1 MSANII
7 IYNASAGSGKTYQLS
22 VNYLKLLN
30 RIQQNSAF
38 GLKNILAITFT
49 NKAAFEMKER
59 VIQFLKEIIKN
70 TPKGESLKKELNID
84 SKRAEEILNEIFLNY
99 DAFQIKT
106 IDSFLLNLYRAL
118 AYELNLI
125 SDFQIKKYV
134 DESLIEKALDKL
146 FEEAY
151 QNKYLMEFL
160 EKFIDFLLET
170 EDKLKI
176 DIKNKLINSL
186 EKVLQN
192 LTYKREF
199 IQAINFYQQK
209 DLKKV
214 LEEINSNSFSKEKEK
229 LSTDFYLTLYALLKF
244 KLEEIFFREKT
255 LFIGLWKEKLSSFLN
270 SQEDFIPWIYVK
282 LGNLEGII
290 IDEFQDTDR
299 VQWEAIYPI
308 VEDLISRRGVLI
320 CAGDPKQSIFQW
332 RGGDPYLLEEICTN
346 FSHYPLKIEVLNK
359 NYRSSPEIVEFNNQ
373 FFSLLKENEEIKK
386 EVLNELIFGKNNKFE
401 KKEEI
406 LKEVLKE
413 LEQNF
418 KNVKQESVKREKG
431 KVLFRFVKIS
441 EILGSRS
448 YKKYIKK
455 ELDELIKGE
464 ILNILKELKEK
475 EDFED
480 IAILVRRN
488 EEITELS
495 SFLLSEGFKVI
506 GTSFLKLKESSVV
519 NTLISLLK
527 FLNYPEDQIA
537 LAGFLSGG
545 FSPQGTQIF
554 IKYYE
559 ARASGRNIS
568 LIDFVKTEYQ
578 SFWESCI
585 NHLLKKSRTF
595 SFYELCQYI
604 VQFFNIKNV
613 KQEEQ
618 AYLYE
623 FLSIV
628 LDFSYKGGTLEEFL
642 EYWEKYSED
651 ELELPKDKEA
661 IKILTIHLAKGL
673 EFKHVI
679 LPLTWEER
687 NYTTDLGLIFYNGN
701 IYKGKKKDLS
711 EEAQIGWY
719 LEKARNKLELFNL
732 LYVAFTR
739 AIKNLYLIIP
749 DTQEIK
755 SYKFEGLKIFS
766 KIYSFLEK

>member
-1 MSANII
+1 
-7 IYNASAGSGKTYQLS
+7 
-22 VNYLKLLN
+22 
-30 RIQQNSAF
+30 
-38 GLKNILAITFT
+38 
-49 NKAAFEMKER
+49 
-59 VIQFLKEIIKN
+59 
-70 TPKGESLKKELNID
+70 
-84 SKRAEEILNEIFLNY
+84 
-99 DAFQIKT
+99 
-106 IDSFLLNLYRAL
+106 
-118 AYELNLI
+118 
-125 SDFQIKKYV
+125 
-134 DESLIEKALDKL
+134 
-146 FEEAY
+146 
-151 QNKYLMEFL
+151 
-160 EKFIDFLLET
+160 
-170 EDKLKI
+170 
-176 DIKNKLINSL
+176 
-186 EKVLQN
+186 
-192 LTYKREF
+192 
-199 IQAINFYQQK
+199 
-209 DLKKV
+209 
-214 LEEINSNSFSKEKEK
+214 
-229 LSTDFYLTLYALLKF
+229 
-244 KLEEIFFREKT
+244 
-255 LFIGLWKEKLSSFLN
+255 
-270 SQEDFIPWIYVK
+270 
-282 LGNLEGII
+282 
-290 IDEFQDTDR
+290 
-299 VQWEAIYPI
+299 
-308 VEDLISRRGVLI
+308 
-320 CAGDPKQSIFQW
+320 
-332 RGGDPYLLEEICTN
+332 
-346 FSHYPLKIEVLNK
+346 
-359 NYRSSPEIVEFNNQ
+359 
-373 FFSLLKENEEIKK
+373 
-386 EVLNELIFGKNNKFE
+386 
-401 KKEEI
+401 
-406 LKEVLKE
+406 
-413 LEQNF
+413 
-418 KNVKQESVKREKG
+418 
-431 KVLFRFVKIS
+431 
-441 EILGSRS
+441 
-448 YKKYIKK
+448 
-455 ELDELIKGE
+455 
-464 ILNILKELKEK
+464 
-475 EDFED
+475 
-480 IAILVRRN
+480 
-488 EEITELS
+488 
-495 SFLLSEGFKVI
+495 
-506 GTSFLKLKESSVV
+506 VV

-585 NHLLKKSRTF
+585 NHLLKKSRTL

-642 EYWEKYSED
+642 EYWEKSSED